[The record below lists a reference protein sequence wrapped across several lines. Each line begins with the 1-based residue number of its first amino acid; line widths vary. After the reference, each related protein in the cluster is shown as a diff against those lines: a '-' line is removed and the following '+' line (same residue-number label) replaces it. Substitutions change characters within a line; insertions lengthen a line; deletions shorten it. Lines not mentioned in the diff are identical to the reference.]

1 MKSPKP
7 FRCDKTITYTA
18 FNQILS
24 MYLCIYGS
32 PIIIYIT
39 NHTYELPC
47 LQAIKCH
54 QTRMEDTYTHN
65 GPQSLVQI
73 IRNKPKNKLVNLQPK
88 RDNSLTSFPFLLF
101 PSKHSSFFHSSILS
115 FLSVDASS
123 ACTNAFSHF
132 HNVSR
137 QKDKSMIEF
146 FWALILN
153 LIGGRLSKTVI
164 DAVQR
169 CPYIFGAISQ
179 IQFLRPHRV
188 SMYMLY
194 YAIIMDHVKKKESF
208 APLKCE

>member
-101 PSKHSSFFHSSILS
+101 PSKHSSFFHSSILPF
-115 FLSVDASS
+115 FL
-123 ACTNAFSHF
+123 F
-132 HNVSR
+132 SR
-137 QKDKSMIEF
+137 QMLVLHAQMLFLIFTTFRDK
-146 FWALILN
+146 
-153 LIGGRLSKTVI
+153 KTK
-164 DAVQR
+164 A
-169 CPYIFGAISQ
+169 
-179 IQFLRPHRV
+179 
-188 SMYMLY
+188 
-194 YAIIMDHVKKKESF
+194 
-208 APLKCE
+208 